1 LITVITHTDL
11 SKTDTFIVE
20 DDADRRSNQSIP
32 ITTAGVALILSLSS
46 AGSLNIGPDALFSN
60 SFKVVKGTSPLKS
73 IEVQKNGVKITDLSR
88 LSYDQ
93 FLNKFTA
100 NPQPI
105 ADGDKSNFDKR
116 ITINSPEVTG
126 RSVYP
131 FIFTD
136 EMGLSQSQSQS
147 QNIVAIVGTTVKLV
161 VRVLLNTAGPS
172 GTSGLDPDTG
182 KGTGSM
188 NSSAEIKDQSIG
200 DTKPFATN
208 WKQQI
213 SEVNGSIVK
222 YVVRGQNGISD
233 TFSFDSVK
241 SKEEITDLFNNG
253 VAFTKY
259 K

>member
-32 ITTAGVALILSLSS
+32 ITTAGVAPILSLSS

-60 SFKVVKGTSPLKS
+60 SSKVVKGTSPLKS